1 MTVLDTIDHVAGA
14 GYALQLLF
22 MGEKFSEGQFF
33 LSAFAGDPTFFLS
46 FNFLCFCLSQNSER
60 QL

>member
-46 FNFLCFCLSQNSER
+46 FNFMFLSFSKQ
-60 QL
+60 